1 MARTDELESP
11 GETPQGRTGDD
22 ELDEGPGQT
31 PQGRAD
37 DEAEDG
43 DTADDG

>member
-1 MARTDELESP
+1 MAPTDELETP
-11 GETPQGRTGDD
+11 GETPQGRAGDD

-31 PQGRAD
+31 PQGRT